1 MYEFNANQIF
11 RGGCPLVQ
19 FLKSS
24 AGTLCLPTQSLP
36 PDRTA
41 GAGSRFFPIPT
52 LHQILSED
60 TGSEHPI
67 FGEVPKIVDANLWNK
82 PFREEL
88 EGFENFRPSD
98 EIATEESCDSE
109 PDSAI
114 LNEQEEPIA
123 KEQVETESSDSTPA
137 FALFAVVGAL
147 ALIVIAFVVM
157 RKKKR

>member
-1 MYEFNANQIF
+1 M
-11 RGGCPLVQ
+11 
-19 FLKSS
+19 
-24 AGTLCLPTQSLP
+24 
-36 PDRTA
+36 
-41 GAGSRFFPIPT
+41 
-52 LHQILSED
+52 
-60 TGSEHPI
+60 
-67 FGEVPKIVDANLWNK
+67 
-82 PFREEL
+82 

-123 KEQVETESSDSTPA
+123 KEQVETESADSTPA